1 MLELIG
7 YILIPYVFISSLDKP
22 ENIEDKKPIV
32 KAKNIKVEK
41 PVEGCETEIT
51 KIYTKQNN
59 LTICL
64 GDLLKE
70 GHKTRIVY
78 DDNEGE

>member
-1 MLELIG
+1 MLQLIG
-7 YILIPYVFISSLDKP
+7 YILIPYVFYSTLEKP
-22 ENIEDKKPIV
+22 QEVKDKPIV
-32 KAKNIKVEK
+32 KAKNVKVEK

-59 LTICL
+59 LQVCL

-70 GHKTRIVY
+70 GQNTRIVY